1 MRGGKIRI
9 GLNYFNTKQEIDD
22 FLVNSRTV

>member
-9 GLNYFNTKQEIDD
+9 GLNYFNTEQEIDD
-22 FLVNSRTV
+22 FLSIIGAF